1 MSTKTSQQYIGAAP
15 VPDRLAAYTPSLA
28 IAALV
33 PDKLAAYTPS
43 LAIKLAVLY
52 QGQGDIVPFQQ
63 LAERL
68 GVPLHQ
74 SASDT
79 QADFFLS
86 WRDGCLKL
94 FETGGATGRSPLQ
107 KGGMAVDIEPRNG
120 EQRSWPAPKDG
131 VLAQALGRKT
141 RTVVDA
147 TTGWGQDSLHIFRMG
162 YELLCIERSP
172 VMAELLA
179 DGFARLAKQ
188 DWMQRLNH
196 EPPRL
201 LQGNAIDLLAS
212 LETRPDCIY
221 LDPMFPPKRKKSALA
236 KKSMMVLRDL
246 LGDDQDKEQLFEAA
260 INAAGKRV
268 VVKSPDYAEPLG
280 GKPSQSFQGKL
291 LRYDVYLKC

>member
-1 MSTKTSQQYIGAAP
+1 MTTKTSQQYIGAAP

-28 IAALV
+28 I
-33 PDKLAAYTPS
+33 KLG
-43 LAIKLAVLY
+43 VLDS
-52 QGQGDIVPFQQ
+52 GQGDSLPFQQ

-68 GVPLHQ
+68 NTPLYQ
-74 SASDT
+74 SLNSDT
-79 QADFFLS
+79 PEEFFLT

-94 FETGGATGRSPLQ
+94 LDKELLK
-107 KGGMAVDIEPRNG
+107 KGGLVVDIEPRNG

-131 VLAQALGRKT
+131 ALAQALGRKT

-179 DGFARLAKQ
+179 DGFARLAQQ
-188 DWMQRLNH
+188 DWMRRLNL

-201 LQGNAIDLLAS
+201 LQGNAIELLAN
-212 LETRPDCIY
+212 LEVQPDCIY

-246 LGDDQDKEQLFEAA
+246 LGDDQDKEQLFAA
-260 INAAGKRV
+260 ALNAAGKRV

-291 LRYDVYLKC
+291 LRYDVYLKG